1 MIEDD
6 EKEEKRDDKKNKRA
20 VVDWDKKNG
29 DDSERIS
36 KKLEKR
42 SPITPK
48 PAPKVDTKPQVLPP
62 RIASGAPLL
71 KLRKKIREVY
81 DEEEEEED
89 DDVNAPFFNISLID
103 EDFERR
109 KHTQAETIRIT
120 KQQQMAGKLNIIM
133 NTAVAAEKA
142 GLNPK
147 MTKRDARLA
156 NSATFDVKQIRRK
169 TLEEKIEKPLGIK
182 GEISEKDLPK
192 VVKNIKKTQKDLPNE
207 ALKGMPADSLV
218 ELDKEDNP
226 EEMARL
232 ILEKSGRP
240 KPKKSL
246 SELAKDIYQ
255 AEQVLNPEKNTKEND
270 ER

>member
-1 MIEDD
+1 MDKD
-6 EKEEKRDDKKNKRA
+6 EEEITDKKKKKPA
-20 VVDWDKKNG
+20 LIDWDKKNG

-36 KKLEKR
+36 KKLEDR
-42 SPITPK
+42 SPIMPK

-62 RIASGAPLL
+62 RIANGAPLI

-103 EDFERR
+103 DDFEKR

-142 GLNPK
+142 GLNPQ
-147 MTKRDARLA
+147 MTKQDARLV
-156 NSATFDVKQIRRK
+156 NSAEFDVKKLRRK
-169 TLEEKIEKPLGIK
+169 TLKEKIEKPLGIK

-192 VVKNIKKTQKDLPNE
+192 AVKNIKKVQKDLPDE
-207 ALKGMPADSLV
+207 ALKGVPADSLV

-232 ILEKSGRP
+232 ILKKSGRP
-240 KPKKSL
+240 KPKKNL
-246 SELAKDIYQ
+246 SELAKDIHQ
-255 AEQVLNPEKNTKEND
+255 AEQVLNPEKSTKEKD

>member
-1 MIEDD
+1 MEKD
-6 EKEEKRDDKKNKRA
+6 EEEKKNNKKKKPTI
-20 VVDWDKKNG
+20 VDWDKKKGN
-29 DDSERIS
+29 DSERIS
-36 KKLEKR
+36 KKLEGR
-42 SPITPK
+42 SPILPK
-48 PAPKVDTKPQVLPP
+48 PTPKVDSKPQVMPP
-62 RIASGAPLL
+62 RITNRAPLL

-81 DEEEEEED
+81 DEEEEEEND
-89 DDVNAPFFNISLID
+89 EVNAPFFNISLID
-103 EDFERR
+103 DDFEKR
-109 KHTQAETIRIT
+109 KHTQTETIRIT

-147 MTKRDARLA
+147 MTKQDARLA

-169 TLEEKIEKPLGIK
+169 TIEEKIEKPLGLK
-182 GEISEKDLPK
+182 GEITEKDLPK
-192 VVKNIKKTQKDLPNE
+192 VVKSIKDKPKDLPNE
-207 ALKGMPADSLV
+207 ALKGMTADSLI

-226 EEMARL
+226 EQMARL

-240 KPKKSL
+240 KPKKNL

-255 AEQVLNPEKNTKEND
+255 TEQALNPEKNTKEND

>member
-1 MIEDD
+1 MIE
-6 EKEEKRDDKKNKRA
+6 EEQEEKDDKKSKRA
-20 VVDWDKKNG
+20 VVDWDKKKG

-48 PAPKVDTKPQVLPP
+48 PAPKVATKPQVLPP
-62 RIASGAPLL
+62 RIANGAPLL

-103 EDFERR
+103 DDFEKR

-169 TLEEKIEKPLGIK
+169 TLEEKIEKPLGLK

-192 VVKNIKKTQKDLPNE
+192 AVKNIKNVQKDLPNE

-226 EEMARL
+226 EEIARL

-255 AEQVLNPEKNTKEND
+255 AEQVLNPEKSGKEND
-270 ER
+270 DR